1 MVAVLFCCPGTIDIA
16 AAYLKARKEAE
27 NISIFDENSRRIAVI
42 GGDEREQVAA
52 ARLAAAGYRVYCYGR
67 PQTALAAGVR
77 YAATAAEALEHA
89 GALILPQIPLLNERI
104 YNAEGAELVLS
115 AEEWHLA
122 AGALLLTGRE
132 TPYLRQLAA
141 EHRLR
146 IAAVAA
152 DARLLQ
158 LSSRA
163 TAEAAL
169 AITVRQ
175 HPGMVQGSRVLVLG
189 CGALGLE
196 ELIGIPARQLSLGQR
211 MRCEIAAS
219 LLHEP
224 GILFLDE
231 PTIGLD
237 AASKIAVREFI
248 RRINRERGTTVILTT
263 HDMQDIE
270 ALTERILLIGK
281 GRILLDGSLA
291 ELKRRSS
298 PIRTLT
304 MEYGAGSLDASL
316 SDGITVRQQMD
327 GHAVLEV
334 NTETVSVSD
343 AIGRLSRHLEIRD
356 ISVSGVSAEEMVVS
370 LYEEF
375 GI

>member
-196 ELIGIPARQLSLGQR
+196 L
-211 MRCEIAAS
+211 
-219 LLHEP
+219 
-224 GILFLDE
+224 
-231 PTIGLD
+231 
-237 AASKIAVREFI
+237 IAVLTALGADVEATNRSEARLPAAEAAGAAI
-248 RRINRERGTTVILTT
+248 VPWLSWRDRLAEYDLIYNTVPAPMLGEAELRRLRGSALIVDLASRPGGTDFAVAERLGKK
-263 HDMQDIE
+263 
-270 ALTERILLIGK
+270 ALLELGLPGK
-281 GRILLDGSLA
+281 YAPQAMGAALA
-291 ELKRRSS
+291 ELF
-298 PIRTLT
+298 
-304 MEYGAGSLDASL
+304 
-316 SDGITVRQQMD
+316 V
-327 GHAVLEV
+327 
-334 NTETVSVSD
+334 
-343 AIGRLSRHLEIRD
+343 RHLEQ
-356 ISVSGVSAEEMVVS
+356 EE
-370 LYEEF
+370 
-375 GI
+375 I